1 MKFTCFSVF
10 FFFLQYIN
18 LQNLTVGN
26 LAYES
31 VEGEYT
37 PLSVCQEFYR
47 NSSIDPG
54 NETFDIDP
62 QIDKGTKLAVQPLC
76 LCLAMI

>member
-1 MKFTCFSVF
+1 MFDRQCFSLLF
-10 FFFLQYIN
+10 PHFAFQYTN

-26 LAYES
+26 LAYEM
-31 VEGEYT
+31 VDGEYT
-37 PLSVCQEFYR
+37 ALSMCQEFYR

-62 QIDKGTKLAVQPLC
+62 HIEKGIKVQNC
-76 LCLAMI
+76 SK